1 MPRNPAATDVKRE
14 ELDHLR
20 EALIDR
26 KRQLSDWIERLTA
39 DATAASPSLAGEVSS
54 VPTHP
59 ADLGTDA
66 SEQEKELGLAGRT
79 AEEVHDIEEAL
90 ARIHSGTYGACERCG
105 RPIPIDRLRA
115 RPWVVRCAECQ
126 AATESS

>member
-1 MPRNPAATDVKRE
+1 MKRE
-14 ELDHLR
+14 ELDLFR

-26 KRQLSDWIERLTA
+26 KRQLADWIERLTA
-39 DATAASPSLAGEVSS
+39 DANADSPSLTGEVSS

-79 AEEVHDIEEAL
+79 AEEVHEIDEAL
-90 ARIHSGTYGACERCG
+90 ARIDSGTYGLCERCG
-105 RPIPIDRLRA
+105 RPIHIDRLRA
-115 RPWVVRCAECQ
+115 RPWVVRCADCQ
-126 AATESS
+126 AALESS